1 LVGKKTNSII
11 FNNASLNEKIPKIFD
26 KICAIENDNST
37 IERELAV
44 FEPLVNNIAHYL
56 RAFEDLKKVSFNK
69 NSNDDKLF
77 NNHALRTFIK
87 ENNNIE
93 LELLGYKNN
102 KTFAYTYTLE
112 FLENKKA
119 TFNSLVDVFLKQ

>member
-1 LVGKKTNSII
+1 M
-11 FNNASLNEKIPKIFD
+11 
-26 KICAIENDNST
+26 T